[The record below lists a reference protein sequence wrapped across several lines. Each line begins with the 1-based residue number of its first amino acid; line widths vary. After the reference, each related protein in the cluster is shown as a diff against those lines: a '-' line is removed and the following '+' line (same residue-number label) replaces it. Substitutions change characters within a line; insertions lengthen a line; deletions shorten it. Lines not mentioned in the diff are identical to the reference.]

1 MFEIFKSKFSK
12 GALYNLGYIYEE
24 QRRFADV
31 PNTLTGVCGL
41 SLSLSLSPTE
51 RERDVLRLNVFQGPF
66 LREKNKKRKFKQD
79 LQKKTK
85 KRKFKRKFKQAIQCF
100 NEAARGVPF
109 DGTWTFRSLIFFC
122 VCEKLSGPD
131 ESTLPH
137 FDVAKNDKARLA
149 LVFQKNTRRS
159 FSLVPGNGLEY
170 FAKRVLDTKRE

>member
-66 LREKNKKRKFKQD
+66 LREKNE
-79 LQKKTK
+79 KTK
-85 KRKFKRKFKQAIQCF
+85 IQTGLAEK
-100 NEAARGVPF
+100 NEKTKIQTKIQTGDPMLQRG
-109 DGTWTFRSLIFFC
+109 S
-122 VCEKLSGPD
+122 S
-131 ESTLPH
+131 
-137 FDVAKNDKARLA
+137 
-149 LVFQKNTRRS
+149 RRP
-159 FSLVPGNGLEY
+159 L
-170 FAKRVLDTKRE
+170 